1 MDSAIV
7 DEQPTPDDQ
16 TPPPPTGAAL
26 EFPTTDLDAARR
38 SDFTFS
44 NATTADTDAG
54 PLALADIAEALES
67 GGDGEPFADE
77 EGSQGEDGAS
87 ATADFDASS
96 DGPGESEL
104 GDELERVAIN
114 KIEVLSNRL
123 VPGSDGSIEHVVIAN
138 NAVSIVRSS
147 NLRGRVRVTKDDI
160 LIGGVSSKILLTGLD
175 ARVDTVRHLVGGEA
189 SVHGALFLAKQRNA
203 PVKHFGTT
211 IVGSPK
217 AVIQYLIEA
226 HCARPQ
232 ASNLI
237 TLARELDGI
246 FLPFEKLS
254 KPA

>member
-7 DEQPTPDDQ
+7 NEEPTPDDQ
-16 TPPPPTGAAL
+16 APPPPTGPAL
-26 EFPTTDLDAARR
+26 ELSTTDVEVASG

-44 NATTADTDAG
+44 NFTEPRTEAE
-54 PLALADIAEALES
+54 PSALSEIVEALDTNEEAS
-67 GGDGEPFADE
+67 EDE
-77 EGSQGEDGAS
+77 
-87 ATADFDASS
+87 DAELEEVS
-96 DGPGESEL
+96 EVEL
-104 GDELERVAIN
+104 GEALERVAIN

-138 NAVSIVRSS
+138 DGVSIVRSS

-189 SVHGALFLAKQRNA
+189 SVRAALFLAKQRNA
-203 PVKHFGTT
+203 PVKHFGST

-217 AVIQYLIEA
+217 AVIQYLIES
-226 HCARPQ
+226 HCAAPR
-232 ASNLI
+232 AKNL
-237 TLARELDGI
+237 TALAQELDGI

-254 KPA
+254 EPA

>member
-7 DEQPTPDDQ
+7 NAESKTHDDQ
-16 TPPPPTGAAL
+16 TPPPPTGPAL
-26 EFPTTDLDAARR
+26 EFPSTDIEAAKG

-44 NATTADTDAG
+44 NAAALETHAE
-54 PLALADIAEALES
+54 PSALAEIVEALDTTEDAETF
-67 GGDGEPFADE
+67 GDE
-77 EGSQGEDGAS
+77 EGSEDE
-87 ATADFDASS
+87 DNDVSS
-96 DGPGESEL
+96 EAFGES
-104 GDELERVAIN
+104 GVVDALERVAIN

-147 NLRGRVRVTKDDI
+147 NLRGRVRMTKDDI

-189 SVHGALFLAKQRNA
+189 SVHGALFLAKQRSA
-203 PVKHFGTT
+203 PVKFFGTT

-217 AVIQYLIEA
+217 AVVQYLIEA
-226 HCARPQ
+226 HCAAPQ
-232 ASNLI
+232 SANLSA
-237 TLARELDGI
+237 LARELDGI

-254 KPA
+254 EPA

>member
-26 EFPTTDLDAARR
+26 VFPTADVEAAGR

-44 NATTADTDAG
+44 NVSEPDTDAG
-54 PLALADIAEALES
+54 PSAIVTALES
-67 GGDGEPFADE
+67 SGDGEFFADE
-77 EGSQGEDGAS
+77 EGSEDEYGDS
-87 ATADFDASS
+87 AMADFDVSS
-96 DGPGESEL
+96 EGSGESEL
-104 GDELERVAIN
+104 GDALERVVIN

-226 HCARPQ
+226 HCAEPQ
-232 ASNLI
+232 ASNL
-237 TLARELDGI
+237 TALARELDGI

-254 KPA
+254 RPA